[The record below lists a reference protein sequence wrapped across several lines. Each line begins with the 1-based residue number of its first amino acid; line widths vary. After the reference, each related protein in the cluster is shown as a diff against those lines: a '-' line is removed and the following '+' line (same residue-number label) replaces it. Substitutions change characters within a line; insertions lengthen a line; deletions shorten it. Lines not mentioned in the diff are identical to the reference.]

1 MGCALALLA
10 CTFAGCDDR
19 LEVRQAYDFSLSSW
33 YLQEGIAPDETVEIR
48 LTLDR
53 EGDYREARYRI
64 GYIQLEGDGEVF
76 TADGIRLVNRELTEL
91 SGIAG
96 LTRRTSA
103 ARCSPFFSGTR
114 ERTIPGSASWR

>member
-76 TADGIRLVNRELTEL
+76 FFEGSYSDYEINKARRLGDTEIKKGRYRKL
-91 SGIAG
+91 M
-96 LTRRTSA
+96 
-103 ARCSPFFSGTR
+103 
-114 ERTIPGSASWR
+114 EE

>member
-53 EGDYREARYRI
+53 EGGLPGGPLPHRI
-64 GYIQLEGDGEVF
+64 H
-76 TADGIRLVNRELTEL
+76 TAG
-91 SGIAG
+91 G
-96 LTRRTSA
+96 
-103 ARCSPFFSGTR
+103 
-114 ERTIPGSASWR
+114 